1 MPHSS
6 TLDVG
11 LDVPKDSIAV
21 ASVAKAHDAEV
32 IYRGTMGTRPCDSD
46 QLVRTRPA
54 KAPHLVFIDDAGPW
68 GSWLSRDLTH
78 QGHVCWVVAPA
89 RMPKTAGDRVNTD
102 RRDAVQGARLM
113 RSGDLTPVDVPAVQ
127 DDALRDLSRAREE
140 ALHDRKTAQ
149 CRLNAWLRRQEIR

>member
-21 ASVAKAHDAEV
+21 ASVAKAHDAAV
-32 IYRGTMGTRPCDSD
+32 IDRGALGTRPGDSD
-46 QLVRTRPA
+46 QLVRTRPV
-54 KAPHLVFIDDAGPW
+54 KAQHLVCIDDAGPW

-89 RMPKTAGDRVNTD
+89 RMPQTAGDRVQTD

-113 RSGDLTPVDVPAVQ
+113 RSGISHRSMSQLSNTTPFA
-127 DDALRDLSRAREE
+127 
-140 ALHDRKTAQ
+140 T
-149 CRLNAWLRRQEIR
+149 